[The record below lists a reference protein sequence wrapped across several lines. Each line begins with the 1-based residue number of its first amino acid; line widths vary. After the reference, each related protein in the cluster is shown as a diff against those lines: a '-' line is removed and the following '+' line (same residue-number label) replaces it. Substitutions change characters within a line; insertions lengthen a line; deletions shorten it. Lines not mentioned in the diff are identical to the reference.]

1 MNKWIPA
8 PAGMTILMLA
18 VMILAAPS
26 LAAWSITDSYFGNKY
41 DGFEARAFAMGGA
54 GTFNDLRPFG
64 IAANP
69 ANLTLIKS
77 RVGFQGALL
86 VNRAE
91 DNRYIPL
98 YNSFDNYIDDAVYA
112 SNINFY
118 DDYAGSGFASM
129 RFGLLKLGL
138 GGYYKPLLN
147 FDGNYIEEIRN
158 NRNTDN
164 DVYPEKIAINAIEN
178 EGSLNQAA
186 GVFSFGYE
194 LGENLELNLG
204 AEVSLLS
211 GEQTQMKTIRW
222 SQWAID
228 TFTDAVDNPAKVLP
242 DYTLSTETELEGTQM
257 KGGLSMRLNNR
268 FGLAATYT
276 MKSTL
281 DRTGST
287 HELQDAH
294 YQNAGI
300 DISTPIAEDYILP
313 SEARLGF
320 LYQPR
325 NIMRTWFNLD
335 VEYVKWSD
343 VNKAIEDQINA
354 RRAALVIPLPPIEY
368 RSLVDQLNIYVG
380 VEHWVENR
388 LPLRL
393 GFQAVSS
400 YLLEDEVVIDDDT
413 DQYWV
418 YTIAKRIISP
428 KISAGTS
435 FALTSFLQMDL
446 GFGYTWR
453 EFEALDLFADSYYN
467 DKTYSGNSTYALWPN
482 SHITLADR
490 GWENPDKV
498 RENNISLNAGLTFNW

>member
-343 VNKAIEDQINA
+343 VSEHFEDQVNLYA
-354 RRAALVIPLPPIEY
+354 
-368 RSLVDQLNIYVG
+368 G

-393 GFQAVSS
+393 GFQAVNG
-400 YLLEDEVVIDDDT
+400 YLRELESDGSI
-413 DQYWV
+413 
-418 YTIAKRIISP
+418 IAKRIISP

>member
-138 GGYYKPLLN
+138 GGYYKPLLS

-186 GVFSFGYE
+186 GVFSLGYE

-268 FGLAATYT
+268 FGFAATYT

-287 HELQDAH
+287 HEIQDAH

-343 VNKAIEDQINA
+343 VSEHFEDQVNLYA
-354 RRAALVIPLPPIEY
+354 
-368 RSLVDQLNIYVG
+368 G

-393 GFQAVSS
+393 GFQAVNG
-400 YLLEDEVVIDDDT
+400 YLREVESDGAI
-413 DQYWV
+413 
-418 YTIAKRIISP
+418 IAKRIISP

-435 FALTSFLQMDL
+435 FELTSFLQMDL

>member
-1 MNKWIPA
+1 MNKWISA

-178 EGSLNQAA
+178 EGSLNQTA
-186 GVFSFGYE
+186 GVFSLGYE

-268 FGLAATYT
+268 FGFAATYT

-343 VNKAIEDQINA
+343 VSEHFEDQVNLYA
-354 RRAALVIPLPPIEY
+354 
-368 RSLVDQLNIYVG
+368 G

-393 GFQAVSS
+393 GFQAVNG
-400 YLLEDEVVIDDDT
+400 YLRELESDGSIF
-413 DQYWV
+413 
-418 YTIAKRIISP
+418 AKRIISP

>member
-138 GGYYKPLLN
+138 GGYYKPLLS

-186 GVFSFGYE
+186 GVFSLGYE

-268 FGLAATYT
+268 FGFAATYT

-313 SEARLGF
+313 SEVRLGF

-343 VNKAIEDQINA
+343 VSEHFEDQVNLYA
-354 RRAALVIPLPPIEY
+354 
-368 RSLVDQLNIYVG
+368 G

-393 GFQAVSS
+393 GFQAVNG
-400 YLLEDEVVIDDDT
+400 YLREVESDGAI
-413 DQYWV
+413 
-418 YTIAKRIISP
+418 IAKRIISP

>member
-178 EGSLNQAA
+178 EGSLNQTA
-186 GVFSFGYE
+186 GVFSLGYE

-343 VNKAIEDQINA
+343 VSEHFEDQVNLYA
-354 RRAALVIPLPPIEY
+354 
-368 RSLVDQLNIYVG
+368 G

-393 GFQAVSS
+393 GFQAVNG
-400 YLLEDEVVIDDDT
+400 YLRELESDGSI
-413 DQYWV
+413 
-418 YTIAKRIISP
+418 IAKRIISP

>member
-138 GGYYKPLLN
+138 GGYYKPLLS

-186 GVFSFGYE
+186 GVFSLGYE

-268 FGLAATYT
+268 FGFAATYT

-287 HELQDAH
+287 HEIQDAH

-313 SEARLGF
+313 SEVRLGF

-343 VNKAIEDQINA
+343 VSEHFEDQVNLYA
-354 RRAALVIPLPPIEY
+354 
-368 RSLVDQLNIYVG
+368 G

-393 GFQAVSS
+393 GFQAVNG
-400 YLLEDEVVIDDDT
+400 YLREVESDGAI
-413 DQYWV
+413 
-418 YTIAKRIISP
+418 IAKRIISP

-435 FALTSFLQMDL
+435 FELTSFLQMDL

>member
-186 GVFSFGYE
+186 GVFSLGYE

-313 SEARLGF
+313 SEVRLGF

-343 VNKAIEDQINA
+343 VSEHFEDQVNLYA
-354 RRAALVIPLPPIEY
+354 
-368 RSLVDQLNIYVG
+368 G

-393 GFQAVSS
+393 GFQAVNG
-400 YLLEDEVVIDDDT
+400 YLRELESDGSI
-413 DQYWV
+413 
-418 YTIAKRIISP
+418 IAKRIISP

>member
-1 MNKWIPA
+1 MNQDRMNKWISA

-343 VNKAIEDQINA
+343 VSEHFEDQVNLYA
-354 RRAALVIPLPPIEY
+354 
-368 RSLVDQLNIYVG
+368 G

-393 GFQAVSS
+393 GFQAVNG
-400 YLLEDEVVIDDDT
+400 YLRELESDGSI
-413 DQYWV
+413 
-418 YTIAKRIISP
+418 IAKRIISP

>member
-1 MNKWIPA
+1 MNQDRMNKWIPA

-186 GVFSFGYE
+186 GVFSLGYE

-313 SEARLGF
+313 SEVRLGF

-343 VNKAIEDQINA
+343 VSEHFEDQVNLYA
-354 RRAALVIPLPPIEY
+354 
-368 RSLVDQLNIYVG
+368 G

-393 GFQAVSS
+393 GFQAVNG
-400 YLLEDEVVIDDDT
+400 YLRELESDGSI
-413 DQYWV
+413 
-418 YTIAKRIISP
+418 IAKRIISP

>member
-186 GVFSFGYE
+186 GVFSLGYE

-268 FGLAATYT
+268 FGFAATYT

-343 VNKAIEDQINA
+343 VSEHFEDQVNLYA
-354 RRAALVIPLPPIEY
+354 
-368 RSLVDQLNIYVG
+368 G

-393 GFQAVSS
+393 GFQAVNG
-400 YLLEDEVVIDDDT
+400 YLRELESDGSI
-413 DQYWV
+413 
-418 YTIAKRIISP
+418 IAKRIISP

>member
-186 GVFSFGYE
+186 GVFSLGYE

-268 FGLAATYT
+268 FGFAATYT

-287 HELQDAH
+287 HEIQDAH

-343 VNKAIEDQINA
+343 VSEHFEDQVNLYA
-354 RRAALVIPLPPIEY
+354 
-368 RSLVDQLNIYVG
+368 G

-393 GFQAVSS
+393 GFQAVNG
-400 YLLEDEVVIDDDT
+400 YLREVESDGAI
-413 DQYWV
+413 
-418 YTIAKRIISP
+418 IAKRIISP

-498 RENNISLNAGLTFNW
+498 RENNISLNAGLIFNW